1 MRLTPRMKY
10 PLFFLL
16 IMLSGCEKL
25 LPTAPLQQFLHVA
38 NGSYAA
44 AISDDAQYAVVSS
57 IEDGIAFWDLN
68 NNALLYQWQHQ
79 ADTDNYVFSMAIS
92 HDNSYALT
100 ADQHTFALWRVA
112 DGKNSGF
119 WQLDAATVRDVAV
132 SNNGAHLLIGKSN
145 GGVQHITLE
154 SGRRLEFL
162 GHTERINSVAM
173 SPNGRYALTGGNDYK
188 ANLWD
193 TKSAQIIYSFSHP
206 SRVTKVALD
215 PEGRYAF
222 TADSQDL
229 AQIWDIKTGERI
241 SQLQFSARQQIFSA
255 VRFSADGRYLATGAP
270 SRKLAIWDVQ
280 TGKELQQWRV
290 SVKTNS
296 RPASAVVHA
305 VAFLSNSQL
314 ISESSSGIAEVW
326 EFTNESN

>member
-1 MRLTPRMKY
+1 MKY

-16 IMLSGCEKL
+16 VLLAGCEKL
-25 LPTAPLQQFLHVA
+25 QSTAPMQQFLHVA

-44 AISDDAQYAVVSS
+44 AISDDSQYAVVSS

-92 HDNSYALT
+92 HDNSFVLT
-100 ADQHTFALWRVA
+100 ADQQTFALWRIA
-112 DGKNSGF
+112 DGKNNGF
-119 WQLDAATVRDVAV
+119 WQLDAATIRDVAV

-145 GGVQHITLE
+145 GGVQHITLA
-154 SGRRLEFL
+154 SGRRLEFM
-162 GHTERINSVAM
+162 GHSERINSVAM

-188 ANLWD
+188 AYLWD
-193 TKSAQIIYSFSHP
+193 TKSAQIIHSFSHP

-215 PEGRYAF
+215 PSGRYAF
-222 TADSQDL
+222 TADSKDL
-229 AQIWDIKTGERI
+229 AQIWDIKTGERV
-241 SQLQFSARQQIFSA
+241 SKLKFAARQQIFSA
-255 VRFSADGRYLATGAP
+255 VRFSPDGRYLATGAP

-280 TGKELQQWRV
+280 TGQELQQWQV
-290 SVKTNS
+290 SVKPNS

-305 VAFLSNSQL
+305 VAFLSSNQL
-314 ISESSSGIAEVW
+314 ISESSSGMAEVW
-326 EFTNESN
+326 EIKHE